1 MGLTVE
7 EFLRTFPAVAGG
19 RPWQRRGK
27 TLRLELDEGH
37 VVFRLLPR
45 PPRRLGSLEVP
56 VTRVEL
62 RLEGVPPQEA
72 AAFLSRFQRCYQR
85 GGG

>member
-7 EFLRTFPAVAGG
+7 EFLRTFPAVAGN
-19 RPWQRRGK
+19 RRWQRKGK
-27 TLRLELDEGH
+27 EIRLELEEGTVTIH
-37 VVFRLLPR
+37 LQPM
-45 PPRRLGSLEVP
+45 PPRRLASLEVP

-62 RLEGVPPQEA
+62 HLEEVPPERA
-72 AAFLSRFQRCYQR
+72 SAFLSRFQRCYQR